1 MFKGKKLAV
10 IIPALNEERLIS
22 STLSGIPEYV
32 DKIIVIDDFSTD
44 KTVEMIMDLAKKD
57 KRIELIQHEKTHGAG
72 GAIISGFK
80 IALQDETI
88 ELISIMDGDDQ
99 MRPKHLA
106 ELLTPIVEGKT
117 EFTKGNR
124 LKPKHWKGMSK
135 FRLFGN
141 LLLSFL
147 NKKVS
152 GYWAIKDPQNGYVGF
167 SAAFLRRMDLDSL
180 YKGYAFENDIMIKAN
195 VANVR
200 MQNVSIPAYYGEEQ
214 SKLKYGP
221 FITNTSWHLFK
232 SYYWR
237 LWYKYI
243 KTFHIVGIL
252 TILGFLALIG
262 GLIAGGILVFSH
274 ISLIIIPSVGFSF
287 LLIALLIDIIKG
299 VRLSKSMK

>member
-1 MFKGKKLAV
+1 MYKGKKLAV
-10 IIPALNEERLIS
+10 IIPALNEEKLIK

-44 KTVEMIMDLAKKD
+44 KTVDMIMELAKQD
-57 KRIELIQHEKTHGAG
+57 KRIELIRHEKTHGAG

-80 IALQDETI
+80 IALLDEAV

-99 MRPKHLA
+99 MRPKHLP
-106 ELLTPIVEGKT
+106 ELLNPIVEGKT

-124 LKPKHWKGMSK
+124 LKPSHWKGMSK

-141 LLLSFL
+141 LLLSLL
-147 NKKVS
+147 NKKIS
-152 GYWAIKDPQNGYVGF
+152 GYWAIEDPQNGYVGL

-180 YKGYAFENDIMIKAN
+180 YKGYAFENDFMIKAN

-200 MQNVSIPAYYGEEQ
+200 MQNVLIPAYYAEEQ

-221 FITNTSWHLFK
+221 FITSTSWHLLT

-237 LWYKYI
+237 LWHKYI

-252 TILGFLALIG
+252 TILGFLDLIG
-262 GLIAGGILVFSH
+262 GLIAGGILGFSP
-274 ISLIIIPSVGFSF
+274 ISIIAIPSAGLAFM
-287 LLIALLIDIIKG
+287 LIALLIDIIKG
-299 VRLSKSMK
+299 VRLSKPMK